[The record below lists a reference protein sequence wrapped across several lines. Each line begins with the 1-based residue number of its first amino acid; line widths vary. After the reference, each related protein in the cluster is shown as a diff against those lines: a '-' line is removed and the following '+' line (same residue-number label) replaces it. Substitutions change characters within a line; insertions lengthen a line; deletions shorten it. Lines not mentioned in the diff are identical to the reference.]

1 MRKKIQA
8 ILISFFLGVSVS
20 QPAES
25 DSSLIVHLDMDQVEN
40 NQVKDLS
47 GYQHHALLNSNK
59 GLAQGKFHQALDCA
73 SGSFLTIPFKE
84 SLRLPAGTGLSICLW
99 LKLDAAAVRWA
110 GLVKNDGGK
119 STAYREFKGF
129 NLESNGSSSPLP
141 LSEASW
147 RFSVKGK
154 GAETLNTGPISQ
166 YVAQGNWFHLVAVY
180 DPSPHVRGLLLYL
193 NGELIEDHIMID
205 LPEDISTDE
214 NWIIGKDLTFFP
226 GLIDEVKIFRRALAA
241 EEVRTMYSK
250 EK

>member
-8 ILISFFLGVSVS
+8 ILISFFLGLSVS
-20 QPAES
+20 QQTRS

-47 GYQHHALLNSNK
+47 GYGHHAFLNCNK
-59 GLAQGKFHQALDCA
+59 GLVQGKFHQALDCG
-73 SGSFLTIPFKE
+73 SGSFLTIPFRK
-84 SLRLPAGTGLSICLW
+84 SLRLEARTGLTICLW
-99 LKLDAAAVRWA
+99 LKLETTAVRWA

-129 NLESNGSSSPLP
+129 NLGTNGSSSPVP

-154 GAETLNTGPISQ
+154 GSETLNAGPISQ
-166 YVAQGNWFHLVAVY
+166 YVPQGSWVHLVAVY
-180 DPSPHVRGLLLYL
+180 DPSPHVRGLLLYV

-214 NWIIGKDLTFFP
+214 DWIIGKDLTFFP

-241 EEVRTMYSK
+241 EEVKTMYSK